1 MRLVRGDRMLL
12 RTLGML
18 AMAWCGGAVACS
30 GTDDDAH
37 HAEPAQVSNGGGS
50 GVPDPGSAGTGVA
63 DQSGSLGAVDATSSV
78 NLDIDAAIAASD
90 AGGSPPRDSASF
102 LPANGQLS
110 FRKHTIDKPGGTLFG
125 QTSLVDIDKDGD
137 LDFVAGARG
146 STIYWFEH
154 NGADSWVRHEIG
166 GPARTDVGGVAFDV
180 DGDGWIDQVSGSDW
194 YRNPHNPRAAA
205 FEKHESGIISG
216 HDNVAADLD
225 GDGMSEVIA
234 LSNDG
239 MWWYKRASD
248 PNLPFVQ
255 HALTGKENPPVHGG
269 AAAGNIDGDGD
280 IDITRVDRWLENADG
295 KGGNWIEH
303 RVFDFGQNGPF
314 GVQTRARV
322 IDLDQD
328 GDNDVVQAEGDI
340 LNGRLAW
347 FENVDA
353 KGLKWTM
360 HLVRGPGHDQDFHS
374 LAVADFDGDGDLD
387 IFSCGGPLSSGTRKW
402 LIWQNMDG
410 HGGTWTEHEIF
421 SGVECHEAVAGDVD
435 GDGDIDICSKPWDGG
450 DEHVYMENL
459 SKP

>member
-1 MRLVRGDRMLL
+1 LL
-12 RTLGML
+12 IPIAGFG
-18 AMAWCGGAVACS
+18 CSDPSDEGANS
-30 GTDDDAH
+30 GTIQSTGD
-37 HAEPAQVSNGGGS
+37 GGGS
-50 GVPDPGSAGTGVA
+50 GARSATSDPSAPASAG
-63 DQSGSLGAVDATSSV
+63 SGLGGSIP
-78 NLDIDAAIAASD
+78 IDAMALADPSPDAPGPVDVGKSPEAAVL
-90 AGGSPPRDSASF
+90 

-137 LDFVAGARG
+137 LDFVAGARA
-146 STIYWFEH
+146 STIYWFEY
-154 NGADSWVRHEIG
+154 GGSDSWVRHTIG

-194 YRNPHNPRAAA
+194 YRNPHTPRTTS
-205 FEKHESGIISG
+205 FEKHASGIVSG

-225 GDGMSEVIA
+225 GDGVPEVIA

-239 MWWYKRASD
+239 MWWYKRATD
-248 PNLPFVQ
+248 PNAPFIE
-255 HALTGKENPPVHGG
+255 HPLTGKEDPPVHGG
-269 AAAGNIDGDGD
+269 VAAGDIDGDGD

-295 KGGNWIEH
+295 KGGSFITH
-303 RVFDFGQNGPF
+303 KVFDFGQNGPF

-322 IDLDQD
+322 VDLDGD
-328 GDNDVVQAEGDI
+328 GDNDLVQAEGDI

-347 FENVDA
+347 FENVD
-353 KGLKWTM
+353 GHGMVWTM
-360 HLVRGPGHDQDFHS
+360 HLIRGSGHNQDFHS

-387 IFSCGGPLSSGTRKW
+387 IFSCGGPLTNGTRKW

-410 HGGTWTEHEIF
+410 RGGAWTEHEIF

-435 GDGDIDICSKPWDGG
+435 RDGDIDICSKPWDGG

-459 SKP
+459 SRP